1 MNIKILK
8 HIYRKENY
16 FHVNLQNDEQF
27 STSYN
32 GISTF
37 DYKNFKVSFSNIEFI
52 KFKRKKKK
60 INILIFHSFLR
71 VQV

>member
-1 MNIKILK
+1 MLNMNIKILK

-27 STSYN
+27 STFYN

-37 DYKNFKVSFSNIEFI
+37 DSKNFKVFEKFHFIMICFI
-52 KFKRKKKK
+52 KFKKKEKKKRK
-60 INILIFHSFLR
+60 
-71 VQV
+71 